1 MKLFVLCHKTEMNKE
16 REDSKYY
23 LKDDFELIENFNLII
38 N

>member
-1 MKLFVLCHKTEMNKE
+1 MNKE